1 MLDQFLA
8 SLDIDD
14 ISDLGYMENIAYK
27 TQEQKEDVLEKI
39 DWIILKLH
47 KIKDSRR
54 YDYDTVTKIK
64 DKIKVMDYSLTMKG
78 VEYLNTITNE
88 LKNNTF

>member
-1 MLDQFLA
+1 MLDQFWA

-14 ISDLGYMENIAYK
+14 ISDLGYTENIPY
-27 TQEQKEDVLEKI
+27 TTVERKEDVLEKI
-39 DWIILKLH
+39 DWVILKLYKLKDIH
-47 KIKDSRR
+47 K
-54 YDYDTVTKIK
+54 YDYDTINKMK

>member
-1 MLDQFLA
+1 MLDQFWA
-8 SLDIDD
+8 SLDIGD
-14 ISDLGYMENIAYK
+14 ISDLGYIENIPYNTSEK
-27 TQEQKEDVLEKI
+27 KEDVLEKI
-39 DWIILKLH
+39 DWFVLKLY
-47 KIKDSRR
+47 KIKDVRK
-54 YDYDTVTKIK
+54 YDHDTISKIK

>member
-1 MLDQFLA
+1 MLNGFWT
-8 SLDIDD
+8 SLDIED
-14 ISDLGYMENIAYK
+14 ISDLGYMENTTYK
-27 TQEQKEDVLEKI
+27 TSEQKEDVLEKI

-47 KIKDSRR
+47 KIKDSRK
-54 YDYDTVTKIK
+54 YDYDMVTKIK

-78 VEYLNTITNE
+78 VEYLNIITNE

>member
-1 MLDQFLA
+1 MLDQFWA
-8 SLDIDD
+8 SLDIGD
-14 ISDLGYMENIAYK
+14 ISDLGYIENIPYNTSEK
-27 TQEQKEDVLEKI
+27 KEDVLEKI
-39 DWIILKLH
+39 DWVVLKLY
-47 KIKDSRR
+47 KIKDVRK
-54 YDYDTVTKIK
+54 YDYDTISKIK

>member
-1 MLDQFLA
+1 MLNQFWT
-8 SLDIDD
+8 SLEIDD
-14 ISDLGYMENIAYK
+14 ISDLGYMENTSYK
-27 TQEQKEDVLEKI
+27 TSEQKEDVLEKI

-47 KIKDSRR
+47 KIKDSRK
-54 YDYDTVTKIK
+54 YDYDMVTKIK

-78 VEYLNTITNE
+78 VEYLNIITNE

>member
-1 MLDQFLA
+1 MLDQFWA

-14 ISDLGYMENIAYK
+14 ISDLGYMESIAYK

-78 VEYLNTITNE
+78 VEYLNTVTNE

>member
-1 MLDQFLA
+1 MTYYT
-8 SLDIDD
+8 
-14 ISDLGYMENIAYK
+14 DLGYIENIPYNTSEK
-27 TQEQKEDVLEKI
+27 KEDVLEKI
-39 DWIILKLH
+39 DWVVLKLY
-47 KIKDSRR
+47 KIKDVRK
-54 YDYDTVTKIK
+54 YDYDTISKIK

>member
-1 MLDQFLA
+1 
-8 SLDIDD
+8 
-14 ISDLGYMENIAYK
+14 LGYIENIPYNTSEK
-27 TQEQKEDVLEKI
+27 KEDVLEKI
-39 DWIILKLH
+39 DWVVLKLY
-47 KIKDSRR
+47 KIKDVRK
-54 YDYDTVTKIK
+54 YDYDTISKIK